1 MFRTMRRIDRQVTAE
16 ESAHI
21 LQKCQYGVLSTVN
34 QDGCPYGV
42 PISYV
47 YIDGSIYFHC
57 AGKGY
62 KLDNIACNNKV
73 TFSVVGQKKTL
84 PTIFSTSYESVIVFG
99 TASQAEGQEKMAA
112 LLALIDKYTP
122 DFREKGKEYAQSSG
136 GQTTVIKI
144 TVEHM
149 TGKVRPPQ

>member
-21 LQKCQYGVLSTVN
+21 LQKGQYGVLSTVN
-34 QDGCPYGV
+34 QDGYPYGV

-47 YIDGSIYFHC
+47 YIDGSIYFHS

-62 KLDNIACNNKV
+62 KLDNIAYNNKV

-84 PTIFSTSYESVIVFG
+84 PAIFSTSYESVIVFG
-99 TASQAEGQEKMAA
+99 TASQVAGEEKMRA

-122 DFREKGKEYAQSSG
+122 DFRDKGKEYAQNSG

-144 TVEHM
+144 SFEHM
-149 TGKVRPPQ
+149 TGKVRPQ